1 MYIFVQCEEE
11 EEGAEENAFEDG
23 RMIHDGG
30 SLFEKILVLFTAAH
44 CNTRRCTVTHYN
56 TLQRTAAYCSALPHT
71 VTHSSTL

>member
-1 MYIFVQCEEE
+1 
-11 EEGAEENAFEDG
+11 
-23 RMIHDGG
+23 
-30 SLFEKILVLFTAAH
+30 LVLFTAAH